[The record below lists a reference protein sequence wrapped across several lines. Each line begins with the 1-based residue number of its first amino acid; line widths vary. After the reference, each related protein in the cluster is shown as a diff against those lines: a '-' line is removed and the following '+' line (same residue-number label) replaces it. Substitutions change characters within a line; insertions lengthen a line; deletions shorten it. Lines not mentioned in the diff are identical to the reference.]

1 MAHATSHGSASTSA
15 NGQTERLAARDKAI
29 AVLSRHMTMDRF
41 GFFLDLERSQGSH
54 LTTVQGKEILDCYS
68 AFASL
73 PVGWNHPRLCEPAFV
88 AKLGRIAV
96 NKPALSDTFT
106 IEMAQ
111 MVETF
116 YRVGIPDDMPW
127 LFFIDGGGLAVEN
140 TLKAAFDWKVRKNLA
155 AGRNE
160 GGSKILHFSECF
172 HGRTGYTMSL
182 TDSHD
187 PRKTMYFPKFD
198 WPRVPPPY
206 LSFPVTDDELGA
218 VQEREAQ
225 TMAAIHRAFDENP
238 HEIAAIILEP
248 IQGEGGDHHF
258 RPEFLAQL
266 RTVCDEREA
275 LLIFD
280 EVQTGIGATGTFW
293 CWQGIGVQPDL
304 VSFGKKTQVCGMY
317 AGPRINEVERNV
329 FVEPSRIN
337 STFGGNLVD
346 IVRFQRVLEIIEED
360 RLVDNAAKVGAVFLD
375 ALQGLQAKYDSLIS
389 NTRGRGLFLALDL
402 PDAETRNRM
411 VDICMDEGLFV
422 LSCGSSTLRLRPTL
436 TFSEENVG
444 EAISKLDTAFARGL
458 AERR

>member
-1 MAHATSHGSASTSA
+1 MVHTASGSSASSGGTALSS
-15 NGQTERLAARDKAI
+15 RVAARDEAI
-29 AVLSRHMTMDRF
+29 AILSRHMTMDRF
-41 GFFLDLERSQGSH
+41 GFFLDLERSHGTH
-54 LTTVQGKEILDCYS
+54 LVTVQGKEILDCYS

-73 PVGWNHPRLCEPAFV
+73 PVGWNHPRLTEPAFV

-116 YRVGIPDDMPW
+116 YRVGIPADMPW
-127 LFFIDGGGLAVEN
+127 LFLIDGGALGVEN
-140 TLKAAFDWKVRKNLA
+140 CLKASFDWKVRKNLA
-155 AGRNE
+155 AGRKE

-187 PRKTMYFPKFD
+187 PRKTQYFPKFD

-206 LSFPVTDDELGA
+206 LNFPVTDAELTS

-225 TMAAIHRAFDENP
+225 TMAAIHAAFDQNP
-238 HEIAAIILEP
+238 HEIAAIIIEP

-258 RPEFLAQL
+258 RPEFFRQL
-266 RTVCDEREA
+266 RAVCDEREA

-293 CWQGIGVQPDL
+293 CWQGFGVQPDL

-329 FVEPSRIN
+329 FVEASRIN

-346 IVRFQRVLEIIEED
+346 IVRFQRVLEIIDED
-360 RLVDNAAKVGAVFLD
+360 KLVDNAATIGALFLRE
-375 ALQGLQAKYDSLIS
+375 LEGLQAKFDGLLS
-389 NTRGRGLFLALDL
+389 NVRGRGLFLALDL
-402 PDAETRNRM
+402 PDAQSRNRM
-411 VDICMDEGLFV
+411 IDICMEEGLFV
-422 LSCGSSTLRLRPTL
+422 LSCGARTLRLRPTL
-436 TFSEENVG
+436 TFSAGDVD
-444 EAISKLDTAFARGL
+444 EAISKLDAALTRGQ
-458 AERR
+458 AERS

>member
-1 MAHATSHGSASTSA
+1 MAHASSDGTTSASS
-15 NGQTERLAARDKAI
+15 NGQSARIAARDQAI
-29 AVLSRHMTMDRF
+29 SVLSRHMTMDRF

-54 LTTVQGKEILDCYS
+54 LVTLKGEHILDCYS

-73 PVGWNHPRLCEPAFV
+73 PVGWNHPRLCEPSFV

-106 IEMAQ
+106 VEMAS

-116 YRVGIPDDMPW
+116 YRVGIPSDMPW

-155 AGRNE
+155 AGRAE
-160 GGSKILHFSECF
+160 GGSKILHFAECF

-187 PRKTMYFPKFD
+187 PRKTLYFPKFD
-198 WPRVPPPY
+198 WPRVIPPY
-206 LSFPVTDDELGA
+206 LSFPLTEASLAD
-218 VQEREAQ
+218 VQRREAESI
-225 TMAAIHRAFDENP
+225 AAIQRAFDEQP
-238 HEIAAIILEP
+238 HEIAAIIVEP

-258 RPEFLAQL
+258 RSEFLAQL
-266 RTVCDEREA
+266 RDICDQREA

-293 CWQGIGVQPDL
+293 CWQGLGVKPDL

-317 AGPRINEVERNV
+317 AGERLNEVERNV

-346 IVRFQRVLEIIEED
+346 IVRFQRVLEVIEED
-360 RLVDNAAKVGAVFLD
+360 KLVDNAAQVGAIFLE
-375 ALQGLQAKYDSLIS
+375 ALEGLQDRFSDLIS

-402 PDAETRNRM
+402 PDPETRNRL
-411 VDICMDEGLFV
+411 VGLCMDEGLFV
-422 LSCGSSTLRLRPTL
+422 LSCGASTLRLRPTL
-436 TFSEENVG
+436 TFSENDVG
-444 EAISKLDTAFARGL
+444 EAIEKLSKAL
-458 AERR
+458 ERATSQAS

>member
-1 MAHATSHGSASTSA
+1 MALASPHDSASGSNTST
-15 NGQTERLAARDKAI
+15 NDRLAARDQAI
-29 AVLSRHMTMDRF
+29 SVLSRHMTMDRF

-116 YRVGIPDDMPW
+116 YRVGIPADMPW

-155 AGRNE
+155 AGRSE

-187 PRKTMYFPKFD
+187 PRKTLYFPKFD
-198 WPRVPPPY
+198 WPKVPPPY
-206 LSFPVTDDELGA
+206 LRFPVTADELGA
-218 VQEREAQ
+218 VQEREAH
-225 TMAAIHRAFDENP
+225 TMAAIHRTFDENP
-238 HEIAAIILEP
+238 HEIAAIIIEP

-266 RTVCDEREA
+266 RAVCDERDA

-293 CWQGIGVQPDL
+293 CWQGLGVTPDL

-360 RLVDNAAKVGAVFLD
+360 NLVDNAAKVGGIFLD
-375 ALQGLQAKYDSLIS
+375 ALQELQHKYDSLVT
-389 NTRGRGLFLALDL
+389 NVRGRGLFLALDL

-411 VDICMDEGLFV
+411 VDICMEEGIFV
-422 LSCGSSTLRLRPTL
+422 LSCGASTLRLRPTL
-436 TFSEENVG
+436 TFSEDDVD
-444 EAISKLDTAFARGL
+444 EAISKLDAAFGRGL
-458 AERR
+458 TERS